1 MLTLATHNICLKK
14 LADDEISLS
23 TLTAKQRKRHDEQSL
38 HQLYSLEA
46 RQDPALNVVPR
57 NMFAQPFRYIISPLL
72 TPFRGKRFLSF
83 RFPRQ
88 YIPEKIFIWYCAL
101 IR

>member
-1 MLTLATHNICLKK
+1 MLTLATHNICLQK
-14 LADDEISLS
+14 LVDDEINWSR
-23 TLTAKQRKRHDEQSL
+23 LTAKQRKRNDEQSL

-57 NMFAQPFRYIISPLL
+57 KVFAEPFRYIVSQLL
-72 TPFRGKRFLSF
+72 TPFRSKPFLSL

-88 YIPEKIFIWYCAL
+88 YIPERIFIWYCAL
-101 IR
+101 LR

>member
-1 MLTLATHNICLKK
+1 MLTLATHNICLQK
-14 LADDEISLS
+14 LVDDEINWSR
-23 TLTAKQRKRHDEQSL
+23 LTAKQRKRNDEQSL

-57 NMFAQPFRYIISPLL
+57 KVFAQPFRYIVSPLL
-72 TPFRGKRFLSF
+72 TPFRSKPFLSL

-101 IR
+101 LR